1 MIRAAALALMLTAQ
15 AAMGGVA
22 EDAAQASADLQQA
35 VSDLQEASAS
45 KDRVAALTRT
55 IKAYESG
62 LAALRQAL
70 RQAELRQD
78 QLTLQ
83 FQSKRDRI
91 AQLLGVLA
99 RIDADPSPLLL
110 LHPNGPLGTV
120 RSGMMLADVTP
131 ALQSEV
137 AVLKVQLEELAQIR
151 ALQKSAGE
159 TLTKGLGA
167 AQIARSEL
175 SQAISDRT
183 QLPKRFTEDPEVLRG
198 LLESADTLES
208 FAAGLALDDSGT
220 SHFADAQ
227 GTLDLPVLGRLLLR
241 PNETDARGVTRPGM
255 TLATRAAALV
265 TSPWP
270 ATIRYRGPLLDYGN
284 VMIIEPGD
292 GYLLILAGLDQ
303 VYGEVGEVVA
313 KGAALGLMGGT
324 EAASADLLAPAKEET
339 GGRETETLYL
349 ELRQGA
355 APVDPMEWFAATA
368 KAKE

>member
-1 MIRAAALALMLTAQ
+1 MIRTAALALILTVS
-15 AAMGGVA
+15 AAFGGVA
-22 EDAAQASADLQQA
+22 DDAAQASAELQKA
-35 VSDLQEASAS
+35 VADLQEASAS

-55 IKAYESG
+55 IKAYELG

-83 FQSKRDRI
+83 FQTKRDRI
-91 AQLLGVLA
+91 AQLLGVLS
-99 RIDADPSPLLL
+99 RIDAEPGPLLL
-110 LHPNGPLGTV
+110 LHPAGPLGTV

-131 ALQSEV
+131 GLQAEV
-137 AVLKVQLEELAQIR
+137 AVLKVQLEEVAQIR

-159 TLTKGLGA
+159 TLSKGLGA
-167 AQIARSEL
+167 AQTARSDL

-183 QLPKRFTEDPEVLRG
+183 QLPKRFTEDPDVLRG
-198 LLESADTLES
+198 LLESADTLDA

-220 SHFADAQ
+220 SRFVDAK
-227 GTLDLPVLGRLLLR
+227 GALDLPVLGTVLLR
-241 PNETDARGVTRPGM
+241 PNETDARGVTRPGV
-255 TLATRAAALV
+255 TLATRASALV

-303 VYGEVGEVVA
+303 VYGDVGEVIA
-313 KGAALGLMGGT
+313 KGAALGLMGGSEVAT
-324 EAASADLLAPAKEET
+324 DDLLTPTKEGT

-355 APVDPMEWFAATA
+355 APADPMEWFAATA